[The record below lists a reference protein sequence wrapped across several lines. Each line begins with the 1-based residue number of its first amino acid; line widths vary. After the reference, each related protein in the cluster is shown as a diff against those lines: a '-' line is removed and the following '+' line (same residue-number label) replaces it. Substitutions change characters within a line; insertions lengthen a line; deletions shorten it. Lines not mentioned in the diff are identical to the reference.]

1 MKKLSFKLDVAIY
14 VSNVHDLLCWDI
26 LSETFCGSF
35 SHDTVGARSKSFP
48 QTQTT
53 YVFISRL
60 AWNWNM
66 AHGNLELLR
75 SGKLPA
81 SSWRDGLNRLTW
93 TRLGLKGRMHVIH
106 KLWQITLDVKEEKI
120 TFRLWLSN
128 LNMFWLQLTV
138 LDVFVYVII
147 QKKTVMTNLQVQI
160 WTRFA
165 TL

>member
-1 MKKLSFKLDVAIY
+1 MLRYFV
-14 VSNVHDLLCWDI
+14 
-26 LSETFCGSF
+26 CGSF

-120 TFRLWLSN
+120 TFRLWFSN

-138 LDVFVYVII
+138 LDVFVCVII
-147 QKKTVMTNLQVQI
+147 QKKYSNDKFVSSDLNAFCYALSVFKQ
-160 WTRFA
+160 
-165 TL
+165 LSSH